1 MKYKKE
7 LNTNFGVDIFK
18 MLGKKLTV
26 NQKFYIQQKYSPKIK
41 EKVAIPRQTKS
52 WECSLPLAL
61 PRRKVKGSPSAW
73 NERTLD
79 CNSNWQEETKN
90 ISKGNCICKYK
101 SLYSSI
107 FDL

>member
-18 MLGKKLTV
+18 MLGKKWTV

-73 NERTLD
+73 NERGEATQSEYCL
-79 CNSNWQEETKN
+79 QTR
-90 ISKGNCICKYK
+90 
-101 SLYSSI
+101 
-107 FDL
+107 

>member
-1 MKYKKE
+1 MTIQ
-7 LNTNFGVDIFK
+7 NA
-18 MLGKKLTV
+18 GKKWTV
-26 NQKFYIQQKYSPKIK
+26 NQKFYIQQKFLPKFK
-41 EKVAIPRQTKS
+41 EKVAIARQTKS
-52 WECSLPLAL
+52 WECSLLPAL

-79 CNSNWQEETKN
+79 CNSNQQEEIKN
-90 ISKGNCICKYK
+90 ISKGNCKCKYK